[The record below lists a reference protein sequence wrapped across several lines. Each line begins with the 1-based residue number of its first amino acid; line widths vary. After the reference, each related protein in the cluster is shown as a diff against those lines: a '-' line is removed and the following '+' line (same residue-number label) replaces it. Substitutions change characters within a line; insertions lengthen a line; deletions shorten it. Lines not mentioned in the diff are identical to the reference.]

1 MIEAKTIDNILFELQ
16 DSYLIPID
24 KNPSKL
30 VQNYNRVL
38 INTIKDLIKLRLYF
52 KDVKYTL

>member
-1 MIEAKTIDNILFELQ
+1 MIEAKTIDDILFELQ